1 MNIDFEYATTF
12 SYKYLKYNNIL
23 NFDRYSKF
31 FEGHKLDEN
40 VNC

>member
-1 MNIDFEYATTF
+1 MNIDIECATTF

-31 FEGHKLDEN
+31 FEGHELVEN
-40 VNC
+40 ANY